1 MTTEL
6 NEKNEKKEE
15 MDRILKKLEEG
26 VLSVFQSEKYLEY
39 LGFCARFPKY
49 SLNNQ
54 ILIMCQNPNATLVQ
68 SFGAWKKAGRYVKA
82 GEKALKILA
91 PIQKVFERI
100 KKDMQG
106 NIILDANGNPE
117 KEQVR
122 YTTFK
127 VVNTFDVSQTDGEE
141 IPMLC
146 AELDGSVERFDGF
159 VSALKE
165 YAEIPVE
172 FEKMDENGPK
182 GYFSPAMKKIVIK
195 NGMSEAQ
202 TLKTLIHEITHSRLH
217 ADPNIKKSREQKECE
232 AESVAY
238 IVCQHLGVDTSD
250 YSFEYLASW
259 SDGKELKELRE
270 SLNLIRKTASDIIQ
284 KVA

>member
-6 NEKNEKKEE
+6 NEKKEE
-15 MDRILKKLEEG
+15 MELILKKLEEG

-39 LGFCARFPKY
+39 LGFCARFPRY

-54 ILIMCQNPNATLVQ
+54 ILIMCQNPDATLVQ

-82 GEKALKILA
+82 GEKALKIFA
-91 PIQKVFERI
+91 PVQKVFERI

-106 NIILDANGNPE
+106 NMILDANGNPE
-117 KEQVR
+117 KEQIQ

-127 VVNTFDVSQTDGEE
+127 VVNTFDVSQTDGKE
-141 IPMLC
+141 IPMIC
-146 AELDGSVERFDGF
+146 TELNGSVERFEDLI
-159 VSALKE
+159 SALKE
-165 YAEIPVE
+165 YAAIPVE
-172 FEKMDENGPK
+172 FEEMDENGPK
-182 GYFSPAMKKIVIK
+182 GYFSSTMRKIVIK
-195 NGMSEAQ
+195 KGMSQTQ
-202 TLKTLIHEITHSRLH
+202 TLKTLVHEITHSILH
-217 ADPNIKKSREQKECE
+217 SDAAIKKSREQKECE

-238 IVCQHLGVDTSD
+238 IVCQHLGVDTSE

-270 SLNLIRKTASDIIQ
+270 SLDLIRKTASDIIQ